1 MSLHIGDRLLE
12 VNGMPVKDQPLETI
26 ESLLRSPDSTLQ
38 VDCLFILISNHQL
51 IPLFFPPLIQLTI
64 EHEPE
69 TTVSRPRRQSAPPL
83 SVLRGCADIL
93 SQKLAATFP
102 RDKISRDKERAERMF
117 KLAAVGRTRQR
128 LRNTRGVRERSSSM
142 PRLLDNSNCDPDVS
156 VNANQFHYRLHY
168 NTHGDRDDRD
178 DECELSRTQSFRVEP
193 HKRKSVHSQKI
204 FRASDLVMGDLLG
217 SGFFGRVFRVTH
229 RETNQ
234 VYVLKELYRVDEEAQ
249 NNFIKEVSNRC
260 HLFFFHYLFV
270 FH

>member
-1 MSLHIGDRLLE
+1 M
-12 VNGMPVKDQPLETI
+12 
-26 ESLLRSPDSTLQ
+26 
-38 VDCLFILISNHQL
+38 
-51 IPLFFPPLIQLTI
+51 QLTI

-69 TTVSRPRRQSAPPL
+69 TTVSRQRRQSAPPL

-128 LRNTRGVRERSSSM
+128 LRNTRGSRERSSSM
-142 PRLLDNSNCDPDVS
+142 PRLLDSSCIDSDVPVNSNHS
-156 VNANQFHYRLHY
+156 KYRL
-168 NTHGDRDDRD
+168 NKPDDDRD
-178 DECELSRTQSFRVEP
+178 EDCELSRTQSFRVEP
-193 HKRKSVHSQKI
+193 HSRKSIYSQKI
-204 FRASDLVMGDLLG
+204 FRASDLVLGDLLG

-249 NNFIKEVSNRC
+249 NNFLKEVC
-260 HLFFFHYLFV
+260 LLPLLFV
-270 FH
+270 MTLT

>member
-1 MSLHIGDRLLE
+1 M
-12 VNGMPVKDQPLETI
+12 
-26 ESLLRSPDSTLQ
+26 
-38 VDCLFILISNHQL
+38 
-51 IPLFFPPLIQLTI
+51 TI

-83 SVLRGCADIL
+83 NVLRGCADIL

-128 LRNTRGVRERSSSM
+128 LRNTRGARERSSSM
-142 PRLLDNSNCDPDVS
+142 PRLLDSSHLDFDSPINSNHF
-156 VNANQFHYRLHY
+156 NYRL
-168 NTHGDRDDRD
+168 NKSDDRD
-178 DECELSRTQSFRVEP
+178 EEECELSRTQSFRVVP
-193 HKRKSVHSQKI
+193 HSRKSVHSQKI
-204 FRASDLVMGDLLG
+204 FRASDLVLGDLLG

-249 NNFIKEVSNRC
+249 NNFLKEV
-260 HLFFFHYLFV
+260 FFKKI
-270 FH
+270 